1 MRQASIGAGLV
12 SLQDVAPFE
21 LRFGVS
27 SSHARLRKN
36 GKRGFYLRN
45 IGFGFILIL
54 GLFLTTYAKGSVGG
68 KPLKVSDGG
77 IEGKVVMGP
86 MCPVERKDQPCP
98 DKPLE
103 ASIEIQGQ
111 DDQDNKRRIRSGKD
125 GRFRI
130 DLAPGKYKLTPMAPN
145 PGAPPRAPAPQ
156 SVTVESGKYTQV
168 TIKYDSGIR

>member
-1 MRQASIGAGLV
+1 V
-12 SLQDVAPFE
+12 QDVASFE

-27 SSHARLRKN
+27 SSHARFRKN
-36 GKRGFYLRN
+36 GKRGFYLRK

-54 GLFLTTYAKGSVGG
+54 GVLLTTYAIGSGSG

-77 IEGKVVMGP
+77 IEGKVVKGP
-86 MCPVERKDQPCP
+86 MCPVERIDQPCP

-103 ASIEIQGQ
+103 ADIEIQGP
-111 DDQDNKRRIRSGKD
+111 DDQDNKLRIRSGKD

-130 DLAPGKYKLTPMAPN
+130 ALAPGNYKLTPMAPN
-145 PGAPPRAPAPQ
+145 PGAPPRAPGPQ

>member
-1 MRQASIGAGLV
+1 MRNIGAG
-12 SLQDVAPFE
+12 
-21 LRFGVS
+21 
-27 SSHARLRKN
+27 
-36 GKRGFYLRN
+36 
-45 IGFGFILIL
+45 IILFL
-54 GLFLTTYAKGSVGG
+54 GLLLAIYDVDSGVR

-130 DLAPGKYKLTPMAPN
+130 DLAPGKYTLTPISPN
-145 PGAPPRAPAPQ
+145 PGAPPRAPGPQ
-156 SVTVESGKYTQV
+156 SVTVESGKYIHV

>member
-1 MRQASIGAGLV
+1 MRNIGAG
-12 SLQDVAPFE
+12 
-21 LRFGVS
+21 
-27 SSHARLRKN
+27 
-36 GKRGFYLRN
+36 
-45 IGFGFILIL
+45 IILFL
-54 GLFLTTYAKGSVGG
+54 GLLLATYDVDSGVR
-68 KPLKVSDGG
+68 KPLKMSDGG
-77 IEGKVVMGP
+77 IEGKIVMGP

-103 ASIEIQGQ
+103 ASIEIQDQG
-111 DDQDNKRRIRSGKD
+111 DQDNKRRIRSGKD

-145 PGAPPRAPAPQ
+145 PGAPPRAPGPQ